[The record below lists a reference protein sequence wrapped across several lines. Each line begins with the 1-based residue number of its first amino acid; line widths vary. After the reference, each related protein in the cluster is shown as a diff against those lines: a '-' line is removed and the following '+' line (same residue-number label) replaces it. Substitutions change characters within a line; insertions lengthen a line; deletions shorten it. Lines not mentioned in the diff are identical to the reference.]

1 MEDII
6 MKLNF
11 SMIKNENIGFKY
23 SQNGKRYSFR
33 GKLLNVKQTKS
44 QYEFF
49 YEDNRIVTAF

>member
-1 MEDII
+1 